1 MWVNWFQWAKS
12 KTRVSLNTLCSRAVV
27 THWIN
32 TSLSIS
38 WEETEPGAGEDGRG
52 REGEVLLLLL
62 AGPQRHRQRE
72 GNIGADD
79 GGAGRGARSTGTSN
93 SVCVC
98 VWRKVKHLFSVRPF
112 FVQSCGGLHS
122 CPVSSPSRFR
132 SSRGKSL
139 RASCS
144 ASKEGWS
151 STQGR
156 EKRRRKTHTVRPHRC
171 FKISS
176 VSTNTQFAAI
186 PSFPVQAWLANGCF
200 LYYTSSLTILNEWD
214 SFFTASIV
222 VM

>member
-79 GGAGRGARSTGTSN
+79 GGAGRGAGSTGTSN

-98 VWRKVKHLFSVRPF
+98 MKKGEAPVFCSPIFCTALWWASLLSCFISLQ
-112 FVQSCGGLHS
+112 VQ
-122 CPVSSPSRFR
+122 VQQ
-132 SSRGKSL
+132 GKEPPCFL
-139 RASCS
+139 
-144 ASKEGWS
+144 
-151 STQGR
+151 Q
-156 EKRRRKTHTVRPHRC
+156 C
-171 FKISS
+171 FKGGMVVHSGKREEEEENS
-176 VSTNTQFAAI
+176 HST
-186 PSFPVQAWLANGCF
+186 S
-200 LYYTSSLTILNEWD
+200 TSLL
-214 SFFTASIV
+214 
-222 VM
+222 